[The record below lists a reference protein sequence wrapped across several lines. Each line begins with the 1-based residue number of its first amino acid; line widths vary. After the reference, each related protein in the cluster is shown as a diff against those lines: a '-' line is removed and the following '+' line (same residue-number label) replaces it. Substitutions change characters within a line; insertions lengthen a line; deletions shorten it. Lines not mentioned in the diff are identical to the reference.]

1 MNGRTVVSVG
11 SGWAARNAWL
21 PAPTD
26 RAQSQA
32 VHPTRTRPVSA
43 QLLQDDAAACAPA
56 RR

>member
-21 PAPTD
+21 DGPQTA
-26 RAQSQA
+26 AQSQA
-32 VHPTRTRPVSA
+32 VHPHQARPEAA
-43 QLLQDDAAACAPA
+43 QCCRMTAAACAPA